1 MTQQKT
7 VYIERSVET
16 KRKVVLGVTAVFVT
30 QFVSFLFINAR
41 NIAQPQMIAEFDGMA
56 LFAWL
61 IALPALSGSISTLLF
76 GKLSDIYSRRA
87 ILLLCIGIFLVG
99 LGLTTQSTSM
109 VFLVVA
115 ATFMS
120 IGHFPIVPFCFAA
133 IGDLFDPSERAK
145 WTGLLNLPSGIA
157 ALIGPVLGG
166 LIAESVTGW
175 RGLYWGAIPLML
187 GAGVLVALALPKNAQ
202 NIKPKIDWFGAIVM
216 AVATTTLIIGF
227 FRVGV
232 PGQIGI
238 GAILLTISG
247 IAWISFIQVEKRA
260 EAPIL
265 DPQVLFNRTFM
276 TAAGTGMLSFL
287 GTVGIIAYSPIFV
300 QEVMRVS
307 PSVSGSMLTPYTVL
321 VAFMGI
327 PAGLLIA
334 RSKKY
339 KWMYLISYPI
349 VTLSLFAMWR
359 LSANTPIWLYVLI
372 TAVAGF
378 GLGVIPTVNT
388 LVAQFAVPRR
398 LLGVAVGAIFF
409 FQMIGIAAAPAILGL
424 AQSSASDLESGLKLV
439 FLIGAIAMAA
449 ASLLITTIPQI
460 SVDDEAPDKAA
471 PSRLPFPM
479 DIDTLRKWLA
489 ERDTFSILETVDVQ
503 TGERTILREFDYVVQ
518 APNWTRDGRYLIF
531 NSRGRLYAYE
541 LATDEIGE
549 IDTGF
554 AIDCT
559 NDHLLSSN
567 NSQIAISHFTN
578 EDATAR
584 IYMLPLAGGNP
595 TLITEKGPSYLHGW
609 SPDGKRLA
617 YCGERDGQYDIYTIS
632 VNGGEET
639 QLTDEPGLD
648 DGPEY
653 SPSGEYI
660 WFNSVRSGLMQIW
673 RMEVDGANPAHMV
686 KENANCWFPHVSP
699 DGRWVAYIAYGKDDV
714 IPGDHPPN
722 RDIEIRLIPADGS
735 HSKTIVKLFGGQ
747 GTMNVNSWSPDSRKL
762 AFFSYRLKEQ

>member
-1 MTQQKT
+1 MKH
-7 VYIERSVET
+7 
-16 KRKVVLGVTAVFVT
+16 KVVLGVSAVFIT

-56 LFAWL
+56 MFAWL
-61 IALPALSGSISTLLF
+61 IALPALSGSISTLIF
-76 GKLSDIYSRRA
+76 GKLSDIYGRRT
-87 ILLLCIGIFLVG
+87 ILLICTGIFLLG

-109 VFLVVA
+109 VFLVAA

-133 IGDLFDPSERAK
+133 IGDLFDPAERAK

-166 LIAESVTGW
+166 LIAESAFGW
-175 RGLYWGAIPLML
+175 RGLYWGTIPLMI
-187 GAGVLVALALPKNAQ
+187 GAIVLVALALPKNALHT
-202 NIKPKIDWFGAIVM
+202 KPKIDWFGAIVM
-216 AVATTTLIIGF
+216 AAATTTLIIGF
-227 FRVGV
+227 FQVGV
-232 PGQIGI
+232 PGQIGVSALLLIISAI
-238 GAILLTISG
+238 G
-247 IAWISFIQVEKRA
+247 WISFILIEKRA

-300 QEVMRVS
+300 QDVMQIN
-307 PSVSGSMLTPYTVL
+307 PSINGSMLTPYTVL

-327 PAGLLIA
+327 PVGFLIT

-349 VTLSLFAMWR
+349 VSLSLFAMWR
-359 LSANTPIWLYVLI
+359 FSASTPIWLYVLV

-378 GLGVIPTVNT
+378 GLGIIPTVNT

-409 FQMIGIAAAPAILGL
+409 FQMIGIAVAPAILGL
-424 AQSSASDLESGLKLV
+424 AQSSAADLESGLKLV
-439 FLIGAIAMAA
+439 FLIGAIAMTSAT
-449 ASLLITTIPQI
+449 LLIMTIPEI
-460 SVDDEAPDKAA
+460 SVDEEAPDKAI
-471 PSRLPFPM
+471 PNILPFPT

-489 ERDTFSILETVDVQ
+489 ERDTFSLLETVDIH

-518 APNWTRDGRYLIF
+518 APNWTRDGRFLIC

-541 LATDEIGE
+541 LATDEISE
-549 IDTGF
+549 IDSGF

-559 NDHLLSSN
+559 NDHLLSSDN
-567 NSQIAISHFTN
+567 TQLAISHFTN

-584 IYMLPLAGGNP
+584 IYMLPLTGGHP
-595 TLITEKGPSYLHGW
+595 TLITEQGPSYLHGW

-632 VNGGEET
+632 VNGGPET
-639 QLTDEPGLD
+639 QLTNEPGLD

-653 SPSGEYI
+653 SPSGEHI

-673 RMEVDGANPAHMV
+673 RMEVDGSNPTRVV
-686 KENANCWFPHVSP
+686 KEEANCWFPHVSP
-699 DGRWVAYIAYGKDDV
+699 DGQWVAYIAYGKDDV

-722 RDIEIRLIPADGS
+722 RDIEIRLIPAEGGVP
-735 HSKTIVKLFGGQ
+735 KTIVKLFGGQ

-762 AFFSYRLKEQ
+762 AFFSYRLKE